1 MDTKA
6 KKFVTTAC
14 LGAMILT
21 SVPTVAMA
29 ATIVEPTTNL
39 SIATPYMTYIK
50 GADCGLSIS
59 GTTATVDVSV
69 DGSIKDATKAE
80 VIAELQVKNG
90 NDWDTI
96 ATWRDTRNG
105 YHASVYETKT
115 ISKSNTYRVK
125 ATVTVWEGSFSE
137 TRILYDL

>member
-1 MDTKA
+1 MKRKTKKVVA
-6 KKFVTTAC
+6 SVC
-14 LGAMILT
+14 LGAVALT
-21 SVPTVAMA
+21 SVPTVAVA
-29 ATIVEPTTNL
+29 AAIVEPITNL

-50 GADCGLSIS
+50 EADCGLSIS

-90 NDWDTI
+90 NDWETI

-125 ATVTVWEGSFSE
+125 ATVTVWEGSLSE
-137 TRILYDL
+137 TRILYSA